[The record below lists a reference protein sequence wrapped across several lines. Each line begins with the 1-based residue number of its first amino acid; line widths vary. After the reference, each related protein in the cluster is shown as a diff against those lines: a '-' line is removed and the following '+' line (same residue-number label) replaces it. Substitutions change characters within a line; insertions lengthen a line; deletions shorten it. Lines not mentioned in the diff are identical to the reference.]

1 MRTTIKIQ
9 EFAVPVITRKDQ
21 EGFDR
26 GYRRS
31 MAKRGI
37 SIGGFRET
45 IVTRI
50 QKTEG
55 RAAGQLRKAM
65 KRAGFEEVRL

>member
-1 MRTTIKIQ
+1 MRDTIKIQ
-9 EFAVPVITRKDQ
+9 ERAMPVITRKDQ

-37 SIGGFRET
+37 SAGGFSGIIRGAAKAGKAAKARREG
-45 IVTRI
+45 V
-50 QKTEG
+50 
-55 RAAGQLRKAM
+55 
-65 KRAGFEEVRL
+65 

>member
-45 IVTRI
+45 ID
-50 QKTEG
+50 G
-55 RAAGQLRKAM
+55 AAKGKRKAN
-65 KRAGFEEVRL
+65 G